1 MFNKLRSAVSSA
13 LPGNPLAK
21 DFDVLNHVASGGPGL
36 VWKIYNAIKKT
47 TKQEAAVFVFEKK
60 LLDKYS
66 KRDRELIV
74 ETLKKGVSQ
83 LTRLRHPKIL
93 SVLNPLEESRE
104 TLAFATEPVFSSLAN
119 VLNKHDNMP
128 NPFPADFKEYKLF
141 EVEIKHGLL
150 QVAEGLAFLHNDVK
164 MVHCNICPES
174 IIINKYGSWKIAGFD
189 CCVSNSN
196 QHSDPSFANSEPVF
210 PCKEWDPE
218 LPTIIQP
225 NLDYLAPEF
234 ALTMSCCRGSDMF
247 SIGVLI
253 HAIFNFGKALYECN
267 NQVSMFRKYSE
278 ELRKF
283 RSSLLGNV
291 PSELHDYVKLLL
303 NTEPSVRPDSD
314 QLMKIP
320 YFEDVGSMT
329 LQFMDTLFQR
339 DNLQKSQFFK
349 GLPKIIEKLPK
360 RVNLQRILPALTKEC
375 VNADMIPFVL
385 PSVLL
390 MAEQATDREYMTFIF
405 PELKPMFKIKEPIQ
419 ILLLFMQNMNLL
431 LKKTPQ
437 SEIKNHVLP
446 MIYQALEQ
454 NSPQLQEIC
463 LNIVPTFAELIDF
476 SSLKS
481 HILPRIKKIC
491 LSTSTLKIRVQC
503 LLSLGKLLEY
513 MDKWTVLD
521 DILPFLP
528 QVPSKEPAVLMS
540 ILGIY
545 QVAMTHAKLGIT
557 KDIMATKVLPFLI
570 PLSIDNNINLSQFNA
585 FFGVIREMLTK
596 VEQEHRGKLEQ
607 LDQMKKEQS
616 ICQDH
621 IIQNL
626 KSTIEITQLTGKDN
640 EQLVGNVGQGPQSMM
655 DKFLSG
661 FGMSGLMNSKS
672 GGDNSST
679 ASPVDSRSN
688 SPKPPPAQT
697 AKMLTMEEKQKL
709 AKEQEQQRM
718 YKTQSPLT
726 LKSDK
731 QTENKRPTSQVK
743 DLTSSLMTSNL
754 IGLKSSAATNST
766 PNYQQ
771 TGQSSLSQNPM
782 TSNYNAVGQK
792 PQNSMSTYN
801 PMGQSGNRPN
811 YSGGGMVGNM
821 STGSSFG
828 GQSYG
833 GQFGGQD
840 QQTMQTTKQMNLSAF
855 DSLLPSSTQT
865 KPSLSQMSSVPRQNN
880 PNSMNFNS
888 QPNNM
893 TGGNFNAYGGNFNT
907 IPNVNMPNTY
917 GGFQSPAIPNM
928 PSGSSGFVGQN
939 MGGSAMFNN
948 QQVDPMNS
956 QNTFGGMHPM
966 GTQQFTQS
974 QPAKKL
980 GQSELDDLL
989 G

>member
-1 MFNKLRSAVSSA
+1 MDVLNKLRSAVSSA

-21 DFDVLNHVASGGPGL
+21 DFDVLNHIASGGSGL
-36 VWKIYNAIKKT
+36 VWKIYNAIHKT

-60 LLDKYS
+60 LLEKYS
-66 KRDRELIV
+66 KRDRELIM

-93 SVLNPLEESRE
+93 SIMHPLEESRE

-128 NPFPADFKEYKLF
+128 NPLPADFKEYKLF

-189 CCVSNSN
+189 CCIPNSN
-196 QHSDPSFANSEPVF
+196 QQSDPSFANAEPVF
-210 PCKEWDPE
+210 PCREWDPE
-218 LPTIIQP
+218 LPTLIQP
-225 NLDYLAPEF
+225 CLDYLAPEF
-234 ALTMSCCRGSDMF
+234 ALTMTCSRGSDMF
-247 SIGVLI
+247 SMAVLI
-253 HAIFNFGKALYECN
+253 HAIFNYGKPLYECN
-267 NQVSMFRKYSE
+267 NQLSMFRKYSE

-291 PSELHDYVKLLL
+291 PTELHEYVKLLL
-303 NTEPSVRPDSD
+303 NTEPSVRPDAD
-314 QLMKIP
+314 QFTKIP

-390 MAEQATDREYMTFIF
+390 MAEQASDKEYMTYIF
-405 PELKPMFKIKEPIQ
+405 PELKPMFKIKEPVQ

-463 LNIVPTFAELIDF
+463 LNIIPTFAELIEF
-476 SSLKS
+476 TSLKS

-491 LSTSTLKIRVQC
+491 LATSTLKIRVHC
-503 LLSLGKLLEY
+503 LLSIGKLLEY

-521 DILPFLP
+521 DILPFLS
-528 QVPSKEPAVLMS
+528 QIPSREPAVLMS

-545 QVAMTHAKLGIT
+545 QVTMSHAKLGIT

-585 FFGVIREMLTK
+585 FFAVIKEMLSK
-596 VEQEHRGKLEQ
+596 VEQEHRSKLEQ

-616 ICQDH
+616 
-621 IIQNL
+621 
-626 KSTIEITQLTGKDN
+626 TIEITQLTGKEDQ
-640 EQLVGNVGQGPQSMM
+640 QLVGNVGQGPQSMM

-661 FGMSGLMNSKS
+661 FGMSGLMDSKSGS

-688 SPKPPPAQT
+688 SPKPATPVT
-697 AKMLTMEEKQKL
+697 KVLSLEEKQRL
-709 AKEQEQQRM
+709 AKEQEQQRN
-718 YKTQSPLT
+718 YKAQSPLT
-726 LKSDK
+726 AKPTDSK
-731 QTENKRPTSQVK
+731 QSGTTKPTGQVK
-743 DLTSSLMTSNL
+743 DLTSSLMNANMMGMQTSANV
-754 IGLKSSAATNST
+754 KSA
-766 PNYQQ
+766 PNYQPMGMQ
-771 TGQSSLSQNPM
+771 TSASITSSP
-782 TSNYNAVGQK
+782 NYQ
-792 PQNSMSTYN
+792 
-801 PMGQSGNRPN
+801 PMGQNTTNYNNVIQKPN
-811 YSGGGMVGNM
+811 YSGGGMSGNVSM
-821 STGSSFG
+821 GSSFG
-828 GQSYG
+828 SQSYG
-833 GQFGGQD
+833 GSVQFTGQGL
-840 QQTMQTTKQMNLSAF
+840 QPMQTTQKVDLSAF
-855 DSLLPSSTQT
+855 DSLLPSSGQP
-865 KPSLSQMSSVPRQNN
+865 KSSIHQMSSAPRQNN
-880 PNSMNFNS
+880 PINSMNFSS
-888 QPNNM
+888 QPSNL
-893 TGGNFNAYGGNFNT
+893 TAGNFNSSSTFNSL
-907 IPNVNMPNTY
+907 NSF
-917 GGFQSPAIPNM
+917 GGFQSPVPNM
-928 PSGSSGFVGQN
+928 QGGNMGFVGKN
-939 MGGSAMFNN
+939 MGGGAMFSAQQNNPMNN
-948 QQVDPMNS
+948 QNSFGLQPMGRQQLTSS
-956 QNTFGGMHPM
+956 QNSKP
-966 GTQQFTQS
+966 
-974 QPAKKL
+974 L
-980 GQSELDDLL
+980 GQSDLDDLL

>member
-1 MFNKLRSAVSSA
+1 MDMFNKLRSAVSSA
-13 LPGNPLAK
+13 LPGNPLSK
-21 DFDVLNHVASGGPGL
+21 DFDVLNHIASGGPGL

-60 LLDKYS
+60 LLEKYS
-66 KRDRELIV
+66 RRDKELIV
-74 ETLKKGVSQ
+74 ETLKKGISQ

-93 SVLNPLEESRE
+93 SVLHPLEESRE
-104 TLAFATEPVFSSLAN
+104 TLAFATEPVFSCLAN

-128 NPFPADFKEYKLF
+128 TPLPADFKDYKLY

-150 QVAEGLAFLHNDVK
+150 QLAEGLAFLHNDVK

-174 IIINKYGSWKIAGFD
+174 IIINKNGSWKIAGFD
-189 CCVSNSN
+189 CCIPNSN
-196 QHSDPSFANSEPVF
+196 QQSDPSFVNAEPTF
-210 PCKEWDPE
+210 PYREWDPD
-218 LPTIIQP
+218 LPSIIQP
-225 NLDYLAPEF
+225 CLDYLAPEF
-234 ALTMSCCRGSDMF
+234 ALTMTCCRGSDMF

-253 HAIFNFGKALYECN
+253 HAIFNYGKPLYECN
-267 NQVSMFRKYSE
+267 NQLSMFKKYSE

-291 PSELHDYVKLLL
+291 PVELHEYVKLLL

-314 QLMKIP
+314 QLTKIP

-339 DNLQKSQFFK
+339 DNLQKSHFFK

-385 PSVLL
+385 PSILL
-390 MAEQATDREYMTFIF
+390 MAEQVSEKEYMMFIF

-446 MIYQALEQ
+446 MIYQALDQ

-463 LNIVPTFAELIDF
+463 LNIIPTFAELIDF

-491 LSTSTLKIRVQC
+491 LGTSTLKIRVHC
-503 LLSLGKLLEY
+503 LLCVGKLLEY

-545 QVAMTHAKLGIT
+545 QVTMTHAKLGIT

-585 FFGVIREMLTK
+585 FFGVIKEMMTK
-596 VEQEHRGKLEQ
+596 VEQEHRSKLEQ
-607 LDQMKKEQS
+607 LDQMKKEHSVNEEQILQS
-616 ICQDH
+616 M
-621 IIQNL
+621 
-626 KSTIEITQLTGKDN
+626 KSTVEITQLTGK
-640 EQLVGNVGQGPQSMM
+640 EQQQLVGNVGQGPQSMM

-661 FGMSGLMNSKS
+661 FGMSGLMNSKAGG

-688 SPKPPPAQT
+688 SPKPPSSSSSQS
-697 AKMLTMEEKQKL
+697 AKDRVIKSRVLTMEEKQRL
-709 AKEQEQQRM
+709 AKEQEQQRNF
-718 YKTQSPLT
+718 KAQTPLT
-726 LKSDK
+726 MTTDK
-731 QTENKRPTSQVK
+731 PAQSKQQTTKPTNQVK
-743 DLTSSLMTSNL
+743 DLTSSLMNANLRGMQTSP
-754 IGLKSSAATNST
+754 KSV

-771 TGQSSLSQNPM
+771 MGQSS
-782 TSNYNAVGQK
+782 SNYNANTSVTS
-792 PQNSMSTYN
+792 NYSAV
-801 PMGQSGNRPN
+801 GQSGNRPN
-811 YSGGGMVGNM
+811 YTGGGMMGNM
-821 STGSSFG
+821 ASSGGQGLGSSR
-828 GQSYG
+828 
-833 GQFGGQD
+833 QFGGQG
-840 QQTMQTTKQMNLSAF
+840 QQTTQKMDLSAF
-855 DSLLPSSTQT
+855 DSLLPTSAQQ
-865 KPSLSQMSSVPRQNN
+865 KPTINQMSSPARQIN
-880 PNSMNFNS
+880 PSSMNYSPQNSM
-888 QPNNM
+888 M
-893 TGGNFNAYGGNFNT
+893 GGNLNAYGGNFNT
-907 IPNVNMPNTY
+907 SSNTY
-917 GGFQSPAIPNM
+917 GQFQSPGMPNM
-928 PSGSSGFVGQN
+928 QTGTMGYTGHN
-939 MGGSAMFNN
+939 MGGGAMFNN
-948 QQVDPMNS
+948 QPINTMTGQNS
-956 QNTFGGMHPM
+956 FGLQPM
-966 GTQQFTQS
+966 GSQQFSQTQ
-974 QPAKKL
+974 PTKKL
-980 GQSELDDLL
+980 GQSDLDDLL